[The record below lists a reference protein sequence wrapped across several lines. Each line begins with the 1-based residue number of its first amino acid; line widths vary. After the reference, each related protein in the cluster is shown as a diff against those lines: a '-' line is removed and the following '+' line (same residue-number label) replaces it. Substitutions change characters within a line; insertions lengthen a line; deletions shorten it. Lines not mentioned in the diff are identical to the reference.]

1 MQRSC
6 VRILCAAAR
15 RVMRLCEQLVELLL
29 ERGAD
34 ACAKVRACEAPG
46 FVGGADSAMQDSD
59 GNSALIA
66 CVQGKLHALAKRT
79 VLPVP
84 QTHSLHIFSH
94 TAPAGNGHDA
104 SEADELIQVPDRGPS
119 CGSNTT
125 AALAASPPSS
135 AAAPRSCASSVGTLW
150 SPPAAHSPATRSAAQ
165 SRKTP

>member
-15 RVMRLCEQLVELLL
+15 RVMLLCEQLVELLL
-29 ERGAD
+29 EKGAD
-34 ACAKVRACEAPG
+34 ASAKVRAFEAPG

-84 QTHSLHIFSH
+84 
-94 TAPAGNGHDA
+94 
-104 SEADELIQVPDRGPS
+104 
-119 CGSNTT
+119 
-125 AALAASPPSS
+125 
-135 AAAPRSCASSVGTLW
+135 
-150 SPPAAHSPATRSAAQ
+150 
-165 SRKTP
+165 